1 MSLKGDE
8 TRRIIKDKAYKLF
21 AEKGF
26 KEVTMKDICQATG
39 MSRGGLYRHYDST
52 EQILNEILSSFTSM
66 EINELNS
73 KIESGISAV
82 LILNEILEK
91 YKKEMSDSENSLT
104 LAINEYFSS
113 REINE
118 QDNFIVKKYNESCE
132 FWKTLISYGITRKE
146 FNAVDYLSV
155 FELIIFSYQGVRMYS
170 RLIHL
175 DKNTPERITQQI
187 KNLLIRK

>member
-1 MSLKGDE
+1 MSRKGDE
-8 TRRIIKDKAYKLF
+8 TRKIIKDKAYKLF

-82 LILNEILEK
+82 FILNEILEK

-104 LAINEYFSS
+104 LAINEYFSG
-113 REINE
+113 RGINE

-132 FWKTLISYGITRKE
+132 FWKTLILYGITRKE

-155 FELIIFSYQGVRMYS
+155 FELIVFSYQGVRMYS